1 MSREIIRHHDA
12 EDLAAATAARV
23 VTTIARVQA
32 EYGTASVVLTG
43 GRIAG
48 SILFALA
55 DPVASDAVDWARVDI
70 WWGDERF
77 LPTGDEERNDTLAD
91 LRLLSLVDVDVTR
104 VHRIAGPDA
113 ADDAEAS
120 AADYAARIARAA
132 EARRLEGRP
141 AFDIVLLSIGPD
153 GHVASLFPESPA
165 LESGEA
171 ALAVHGAPKPPPVRV
186 SMGFAALNDCTE
198 AWLLASGE
206 EKAGIIE
213 LMLTRGAGYLQ
224 IPAAGIQA
232 IERTLVL
239 IDESAASGLT
249 TDIGKR

>member
-12 EDLAAATAARV
+12 DDLAAATAARL

-32 EYGTASVVLTG
+32 DHGSASVVLTG

-48 SILFALA
+48 ALLFALA
-55 DPVASDAVDWARVDI
+55 DPVSSDAIDWSRLDL

-77 LPTGDEERNDTLAD
+77 LESGDDDRNDTLAD
-91 LRLLSLVDVDVTR
+91 IRLLSVVDMDGSH
-104 VHRIAGPDA
+104 VHRIAGPDTA
-113 ADDAEAS
+113 EDAEAAASDYATLIS
-120 AADYAARIARAA
+120 AAVER
-132 EARRLEGRP
+132 RRLDGRP

-165 LESGEA
+165 LESHA
-171 ALAVHGAPKPPPVRV
+171 LALAVHGSPKPPPVRV
-186 SMGFAALNDCTE
+186 SMGFTALNDCTE

-206 EKAGIIE
+206 EKAEVIE
-213 LMLTRGAGYLQ
+213 MMLTRGAGRLQ
-224 IPAAGIQA
+224 IPAAGIEA
-232 IERTLVL
+232 IERTLLL

-249 TDIGKR
+249 ADIGKR